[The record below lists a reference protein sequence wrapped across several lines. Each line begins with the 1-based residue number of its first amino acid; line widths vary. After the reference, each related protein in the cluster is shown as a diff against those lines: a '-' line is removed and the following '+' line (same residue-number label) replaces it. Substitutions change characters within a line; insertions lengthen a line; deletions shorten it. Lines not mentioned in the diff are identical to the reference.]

1 MYICLD
7 IPQVGISGQS
17 LWMTMTL
24 NAPLH
29 FLKTVSINLD
39 HYSHINFDECAR
51 RLARMLLEF
60 VEIEQV
66 IVGHSDPES
75 DWRLVG
81 KKEIDMREIP
91 DLRRRFWGQTGE
103 DLIKFCSSIQREI
116 HLSMITRHYHWGR
129 EVKVSYVLFD
139 H

>member
-1 MYICLD
+1 MYFCPD
-7 IPQVGISGQS
+7 RPQAEISTQN
-17 LWMTMTL
+17 LWTAMTL
-24 NAPLH
+24 NVPVY

-66 IVGHSDPES
+66 IVGHSDPET

-91 DLRRRFWGQTGE
+91 DLPRRFWGQTGE
-103 DLIKFCSSIQREI
+103 NLIRFCSSIQREI
-116 HLSMITRHYHWGR
+116 HLSLITRHHSWGR